1 MKEKTLISASQ
12 IFSRGKWV
20 GTFFK
25 WISGQVDKSKS
36 GIILDNNCSYGR
48 YLQIKT
54 TIILAK
60 PYLVSKSE

>member
-1 MKEKTLISASQ
+1 MPAKY
-12 IFSRGKWV
+12 FRGENGLV
-20 GTFFK
+20 LFL
-25 WISGQVDKSKS
+25 SGQVDKSKS